1 MIMNGLTKW
10 WNKEET
16 DPWKML
22 SRWDPLREMQ
32 SAMHRLEQAVGRPT
46 GTREPLATAEWSPL
60 VDITEDEKEYA
71 VKAEL
76 PDVKKDDIK
85 VTVQDNTLYITGERK
100 TEKEEKGKRYH
111 RIERSYGS
119 FERSFTLPEDADPKK
134 ITSDFRDG
142 VLTVH
147 LGKSPETQPKSI
159 EVKVS

>member
-1 MIMNGLTKW
+1 MNWLTKW

-16 DPWKML
+16 DPWRML
-22 SRWDPLREMQ
+22 TRWDPLREME
-32 SAMHRLEQAVGRPT
+32 SAMSRLEQTFGRRP
-46 GTREPLATAEWSPL
+46 GAKEPLATAEWMPL
-60 VDITEDEKEYA
+60 VDITEDEKEYS

-76 PDVKKDDIK
+76 PEVKKDDIK
-85 VTVQDNTLYITGERK
+85 VTVQENTLCISGERK
-100 TEKEEKGKRYH
+100 TEKEEKGKRFH

-134 ITSDFRDG
+134 ITSDFHDG

-147 LGKSPETQPKSI
+147 LGKNPVTQPKSI